1 MDTTET
7 TTYTASPSH
16 RRALLRRLGL
26 GLLAAL
32 LTVLALG
39 GLGYPDPSLGSV
51 IDATAACTA
60 SPCAAGAA
68 A

>member
-7 TTYTASPSH
+7 TSYTPSSSH

-32 LTVLALG
+32 ALG
-39 GLGYPDPSLGSV
+39 GLGYPDPSQGSV
-51 IDATAACTA
+51 IAATVACSAGACTT
-60 SPCAAGAA
+60 GAA

>member
-39 GLGYPDPSLGSV
+39 GLGYPDPSQGSV
-51 IDATAACTA
+51 IDATVACSAGACTT
-60 SPCAAGAA
+60 GAA

>member
-1 MDTTET
+1 MDTPET
-7 TTYTASPSH
+7 TPFTASPSH

-32 LTVLALG
+32 LTALALG
-39 GLGYPDPSLGSV
+39 GLGYPDPSQGSV
-51 IDATAACTA
+51 IDAASACTIG
-60 SPCAAGAA
+60 PGAAGAA

>member
-7 TTYTASPSH
+7 TTFTASPSH

-32 LTVLALG
+32 LTALAVG

-51 IDATAACTA
+51 IDAAAPCSA
-60 SPCAAGAA
+60 SPCTAGATD
-68 A
+68 